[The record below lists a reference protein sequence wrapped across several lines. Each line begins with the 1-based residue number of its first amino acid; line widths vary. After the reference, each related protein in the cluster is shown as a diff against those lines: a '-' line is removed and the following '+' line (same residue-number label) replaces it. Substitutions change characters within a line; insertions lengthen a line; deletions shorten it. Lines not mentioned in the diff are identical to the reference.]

1 MGTLDRIKLILK
13 ANLND
18 IISKSEDPVK
28 AMGLM
33 LEEMRQSILSIKS
46 LILEATAELKQ
57 AERAADENIQKAHEW
72 EEKAAFALK
81 KGREDLAR
89 QALSRKRTLLD
100 KGTSYREQIAAQQTN
115 IESLKENLKT
125 LEAKMS
131 ELRSNQARLAARQ
144 EYAKFRRPFTSFE
157 GRPASVRPTTEPVIP
172 IIDTTTIDTYDRMV
186 SKVEDMEALAEALAE
201 MTQEDKLEREFREL
215 EAKDKLDKD
224 LEELKA
230 QIAGRQNV

>member
-18 IISKSEDPVK
+18 IISKSEDPAK
-28 AMGLM
+28 ALGLM
-33 LEEMRQSILSIKS
+33 LEEMRQSILNIKS

-89 QALSRKRTLLD
+89 QAISRKRTLFD
-100 KGTSYREQIAAQQTN
+100 KGTSYREQIAAQQAN
-115 IESLKENLKT
+115 IESLKESLKT
-125 LEAKMS
+125 IEAKMS

-144 EYAKFRRPFTSFE
+144 EYAKFRRPT
-157 GRPASVRPTTEPVIP
+157 PIRPTPEIVIP
-172 IIDTTTIDTYDRMV
+172 VIDTTVIDTYDRMV
-186 SKVEDMEALAEALAE
+186 SKVEDMEVLAEALAE
-201 MTQEDKLEREFREL
+201 MTQEEKLEREFREL
-215 EAKDKLDKD
+215 EVKDKLDKD
-224 LEELKA
+224 LEDLKA
-230 QIAGRQNV
+230 RITGSQNGN

>member
-33 LEEMRQSILSIKS
+33 LEEMRQSIRSIKS
-46 LILEATAELKQ
+46 LILETTAELKQ
-57 AERAADENIQKAHEW
+57 AERAVDENIQKAYEW

-89 QALSRKRTLLD
+89 QALSRKKTLFD
-100 KGTSYREQIAAQQTN
+100 KGTSYREQIAAQQVN
-115 IESLKENLKT
+115 IESLKESLKT

-131 ELRSNQARLAARQ
+131 ELRSNQARLAAQQ
-144 EYAKFRRPFTSFE
+144 EYSKLRCPTI
-157 GRPASVRPTTEPVIP
+157 VRPTPEPVIP
-172 IIDTTTIDTYDRMV
+172 VIDTTTIDTYDRMV

-230 QIAGRQNV
+230 QITGRENG

>member
-57 AERAADENIQKAHEW
+57 AERAADENIQKAYEW
-72 EEKAAFALK
+72 DEKAAFALK

-100 KGTSYREQIAAQQTN
+100 KGMSYREQIAAQQSN
-115 IESLKENLKT
+115 IESLKESLKT

-131 ELRSNQARLAARQ
+131 ELRSNQARLAAQQ
-144 EYAKFRRPFTSFE
+144 EYAKFRRST
-157 GRPASVRPTTEPVIP
+157 SVRPTQEPVIP

-201 MTQEDKLEREFREL
+201 MTQEDELEREFREL

-230 QIAGRQNV
+230 QIAGRQNG

>member
-72 EEKAAFALK
+72 EAKAAFALK

-100 KGTSYREQIAAQQTN
+100 KGTSYRAQIASQQTN
-115 IESLKENLKT
+115 IESLKESLKT
-125 LEAKMS
+125 LEAKMD

-144 EYAKFRRPFTSFE
+144 EYAKFRRPT
-157 GRPASVRPTTEPVIP
+157 SVRPTTEPVIS
-172 IIDTTTIDTYDRMV
+172 IIDTTTIATYDRMV
-186 SKVEDMEALAEALAE
+186 SKVEDMEALAAALAE
-201 MTQEDKLEREFREL
+201 MTQEDELEREFREL
-215 EAKDKLDKD
+215 EARDKLDKD
-224 LEELKA
+224 LEDLKA

>member
-18 IISKSEDPVK
+18 IISKSEDPAK
-28 AMGLM
+28 ALGLM
-33 LEEMRQSILSIKS
+33 LEEMRQSILNIKS
-46 LILEATAELKQ
+46 LILEATAELKH
-57 AERAADENIQKAHEW
+57 AERAADDNIQKAHEW

-89 QALSRKRTLLD
+89 QALSRKRTLFD
-100 KGTSYREQIAAQQTN
+100 KGTNYREQIAAQQAN
-115 IESLKENLKT
+115 IESLKESLKT

-131 ELRSNQARLAARQ
+131 ELRSNQARLAAQQ
-144 EYAKFRRPFTSFE
+144 EYAKFRRPT
-157 GRPASVRPTTEPVIP
+157 PIRPTPEPVIP
-172 IIDTTTIDTYDRMV
+172 VIDTTVIDTYDRMV
-186 SKVEDMEALAEALAE
+186 SKVEDMEVLAEALAE

-215 EAKDKLDKD
+215 EVKDKLDKD

-230 QIAGRQNV
+230 RVTGSQNG

>member
-1 MGTLDRIKLILK
+1 MGTLDRMKLILK

-18 IISKSEDPVK
+18 IISKSEDPAK

-33 LEEMRQSILSIKS
+33 LEEMRQSIRSIKS
-46 LILEATAELKQ
+46 LILETTAELKQ

-89 QALSRKRTLLD
+89 QALSRKRTLLER
-100 KGTSYREQIAAQQTN
+100 GNSYREQITAQQVN
-115 IESLKENLKT
+115 IESLRESLKT
-125 LEAKMS
+125 LEAKMN
-131 ELRSNQARLAARQ
+131 ELRSNQARIAAQQ
-144 EYAKFRRPFTSFE
+144 EYAKLRRPTPVHPI
-157 GRPASVRPTTEPVIP
+157 REPVIP

-186 SKVEDMEALAEALAE
+186 SKIEDMEALAEALAE

-230 QIAGRQNV
+230 KIAGRQNG

>member
-1 MGTLDRIKLILK
+1 MVTLDRMKLILK

-18 IISKSEDPVK
+18 IISKSDNPAK

-33 LEEMRQSILSIKS
+33 LEEMRQSIRSIKS

-57 AERAADENIQKAHEW
+57 AERAADENIQKSHEW

-89 QALSRKRTLLD
+89 QALSRKRTLSER
-100 KGTSYREQIAAQQTN
+100 GSSYREQITAQQTN
-115 IESLKENLKT
+115 IESLKESLKT

-131 ELRSNQARLAARQ
+131 ELRSNQAKLVAKQ
-144 EYAKFRRPFTSFE
+144 EYAKLRRSTPVL
-157 GRPASVRPTTEPVIP
+157 PAREPVIP
-172 IIDTTTIDTYDRMV
+172 IVDTTTIDTYDRMV

-230 QIAGRQNV
+230 KITGTKNG

>member
-1 MGTLDRIKLILK
+1 MGTIDRMKLILK

-18 IISKSEDPVK
+18 IISKSEDPAK

-33 LEEMRQSILSIKS
+33 LEEMRQSIRSIKS

-57 AERAADENIQKAHEW
+57 AERAADENIHKSHEW

-89 QALSRKRTLLD
+89 QALSRKKTLFD
-100 KGTSYREQIAAQQTN
+100 KGNNYREQIAVQQAN
-115 IESLKENLKT
+115 FEILKESLKT

-131 ELRSNQARLAARQ
+131 ELRSNQAKLAAQQ
-144 EYAKFRRPFTSFE
+144 EYAKLRRPVPV
-157 GRPASVRPTTEPVIP
+157 RPAREPVMP
-172 IIDTTTIDTYDRMV
+172 VIDTTTIDTYDRMV
-186 SKVEDMEALAEALAE
+186 SKVEEMEALAEALAE

-230 QIAGRQNV
+230 KISVTQNG

>member
-1 MGTLDRIKLILK
+1 
-13 ANLND
+13 LND

-33 LEEMRQSILSIKS
+33 LEEMRQSIRSIKS

-57 AERAADENIQKAHEW
+57 AERAADENIQKSHEW

-100 KGTSYREQIAAQQTN
+100 RGTSYREQIVVQQAN
-115 IESLKENLKT
+115 IENLKESLKT

-131 ELRSNQARLAARQ
+131 ELRSNQARLAAQQ
-144 EYAKFRRPFTSFE
+144 EYAKLRRSTPVSS
-157 GRPASVRPTTEPVIP
+157 ASAPVIP
-172 IIDTTTIDTYDRMV
+172 VIDTTTIDTYDRMV
-186 SKVEDMEALAEALAE
+186 RKIEDIEALAEALAE
-201 MTQEDKLEREFREL
+201 MTQEDKLEQEFQEL
-215 EAKDKLDKD
+215 EAKDRLDKD
-224 LEELKA
+224 LKKLKA
-230 QIAGRQNV
+230 QITESQNS